1 MDAESEEAM
10 KEGNIVRAGL
20 LRLKGRAVGWIN
32 VRGMFLTL
40 DGARKIKAGLMAE
53 GSGDIIGFKTITIT
67 QEMVGKKI
75 AQFRSCE
82 VKTSTGRVRPE
93 QRHWADFINENGG
106 KAGIARTPEEIEKI
120 MVD

>member
-1 MDAESEEAM
+1 M

-32 VRGMFLTL
+32 VRGMFMTM
-40 DGARKIKAGLMAE
+40 DGKRCVRAGLQAD
-53 GSGDIIGFKTITIT
+53 GSADIIGFKPIMIT
-67 QEMVGKKI
+67 QEMVGTVI

-82 VKTSTGRVRPE
+82 VKTKTGTVKPE
-93 QRHWADFINENGG
+93 QQHWADFINQAGG